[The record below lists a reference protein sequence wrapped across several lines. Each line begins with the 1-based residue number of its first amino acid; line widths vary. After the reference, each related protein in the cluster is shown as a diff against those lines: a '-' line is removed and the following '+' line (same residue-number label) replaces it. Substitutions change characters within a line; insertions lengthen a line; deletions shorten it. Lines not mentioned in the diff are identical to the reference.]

1 MRRPFRDPDVVATD
15 PVGSARQQS
24 PTEGMAPKASG
35 SDPVAAAAPG
45 HAPRSS
51 ARRPQRSGADGQD
64 RSVTPGLGHARD
76 RSAADTGRPGRVLL
90 RDPIFG
96 PYFAGKLVSTVG
108 VWVHNIAAA
117 IVVWELTRSAL
128 LVGAVS
134 VGQFLPQ
141 LLLTPWSGARA
152 DRADRRRQIIVGRLV
167 TAAGSLGLVLWSVT
181 IGLTGITGAT
191 AVITAAT
198 VVGIGF
204 ALGGPAMQSLIP
216 ALVRPSEL
224 PTAIA
229 LSSVPFTVARASGP
243 AIGALLVA
251 TTGPTVAFGVAA
263 ASNLLFALLI
273 HRLPIT
279 LDARPVAG
287 DGRIR
292 AGVRYVREH
301 RGLLALLIGVAAVGV
316 GADPVITL
324 TPSVAGRLGMTS
336 SFVGVQASAFGV
348 GAGLAFVLLSRAR
361 LWFGLPRLGTAGLYM
376 LSFGLAMLAVAPG
389 PAVAITALLI
399 GGAGM
404 SFALTSMTTLVQQ
417 RVPDELRGRVMALWS
432 VAFLGSRPVT
442 AGITGAVADA
452 TSVVVALAVVVLVLV
467 GGAVVARPSR
477 VIRTAPNL
485 VTRPR

>member
-1 MRRPFRDPDVVATD
+1 MRRPLRDPDVRAD
-15 PVGSARQQS
+15 PVGSARQRS
-24 PTEGMAPKASG
+24 PIGRETLPAPDPDPAS
-35 SDPVAAAAPG
+35 
-45 HAPRSS
+45 
-51 ARRPQRSGADGQD
+51 RRFGGRPDRTGDDDQD
-64 RSVTPGLGHARD
+64 RPVTRRLD
-76 RSAADTGRPGRVLL
+76 RTEAPSTADTGRPARVLL
-90 RDPIFG
+90 RDPVFG
-96 PYFAGKLVSTVG
+96 PYFVGKLVSTVG

-181 IGLTGITGAT
+181 IGLEGIAGAT

-263 ASNLLFALLI
+263 ATNLLFALLI
-273 HRLPIT
+273 HRLPIK
-279 LDARPVAG
+279 LDPRPVAG

-292 AGVRYVREH
+292 AGVRYVREQ

-324 TPSVAGRLGMTS
+324 TPSIAERLGMTS
-336 SFVGVQASAFGV
+336 SFVGVQASAFGI
-348 GAGLAFVLLSRAR
+348 GAGLAFLLLARAR
-361 LWFGLPRLGTAGLYM
+361 LWLGLPRLGTAGLSM
-376 LSFGLAMLAVAPG
+376 LAFGLAMLAVAPA

-417 RVPDELRGRVMALWS
+417 QVPDELRGRVMALWS
-432 VAFLGSRPVT
+432 VAFLGSRPIT

-452 TSVVVALAVVVLVLV
+452 TSVVVALSLVVLMLA

-477 VIRTAPNL
+477 VSRTAPIL
-485 VTRPR
+485 ATRPR

>member
-1 MRRPFRDPDVVATD
+1 MRRPLRDPDVRAD
-15 PVGSARQQS
+15 PVGSARQRS
-24 PTEGMAPKASG
+24 PNGREALP
-35 SDPVAAAAPG
+35 APG
-45 HAPRSS
+45 PAPVPDPAPR
-51 ARRPQRSGADGQD
+51 RSGGGPDRTGDGDQD
-64 RSVTPGLGHARD
+64 RPVTRGLD
-76 RSAADTGRPGRVLL
+76 RTQAPSTADTGRPGRVLL
-90 RDPIFG
+90 RDPVFG
-96 PYFAGKLVSTVG
+96 PYFVGKLVSTIG

-181 IGLTGITGAT
+181 IGLEGTTGAT

-263 ASNLLFALLI
+263 ATNLLFALLI
-273 HRLPIT
+273 HRLPIK
-279 LDARPVAG
+279 LDPRPVAR

-292 AGVRYVREH
+292 AGVRYVREQ

-324 TPSVAGRLGMTS
+324 TPSIAERLGMTS
-336 SFVGVQASAFGV
+336 SFIGVQASAFGI
-348 GAGLAFVLLSRAR
+348 GAGLAFLLLSRAR
-361 LWFGLPRLGTAGLYM
+361 LWLGLPRLGTAGLSM
-376 LSFGLAMLAVAPG
+376 LAFGLAMLAVAPA

-417 RVPDELRGRVMALWS
+417 QVPDELRGRVMALWS
-432 VAFLGSRPVT
+432 VAFLGSRPIT

-452 TSVVVALAVVVLVLV
+452 TSVVVALSLVVLMLA
-467 GGAVVARPSR
+467 GGAVIARPSR
-477 VIRTAPNL
+477 VSRTAPIL